1 MQTPLQVSWPETVF
15 FCDRT
20 CSPILLEHKVL
31 SFRMRRSEARAMIPP
46 DAALDPS
53 PGPCPVPAQI
63 FSPFFSPS
71 KYSRIFFSS
80 SVSPPPGA

>member
-31 SFRMRRSEARAMIPP
+31 SFRMRRSEARAMI
-46 DAALDPS
+46 AFLRTRLS
-53 PGPCPVPAQI
+53 TLLPVPAQI